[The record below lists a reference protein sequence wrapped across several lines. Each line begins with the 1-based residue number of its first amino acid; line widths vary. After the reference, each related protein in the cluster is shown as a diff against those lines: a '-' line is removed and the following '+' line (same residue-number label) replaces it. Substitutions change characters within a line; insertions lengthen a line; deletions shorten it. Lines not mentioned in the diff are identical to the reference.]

1 MAKCVSIGFQNNIT
15 VSVGS
20 DTVMQDRQE
29 KENTEL
35 VSSLE
40 LSEPMSPAK
49 EMWLSMSIWERIWF
63 ILSAI
68 LIGAFITGCALILS
82 ELISQWWSDY
92 SSIISGWFA

>member
-1 MAKCVSIGFQNNIT
+1 MAKCISVGFQNNIT

-20 DTVMQDRQE
+20 DTVMQERQE

-35 VSSLE
+35 VSSSE
-40 LSEPMSPAK
+40 LAEPMSPAK

>member
-20 DTVMQDRQE
+20 DTVMQERQE

-49 EMWLSMSIWERIWF
+49 EMWLSMPIWERIWF

>member
-1 MAKCVSIGFQNNIT
+1 MAKCVSVGFQNNIT

-20 DTVMQDRQE
+20 DTVMQERQE
-29 KENTEL
+29 KEDAESI
-35 VSSLE
+35 SSFE
-40 LSEPMSPAK
+40 TAETMSPAR

-68 LIGAFITGCALILS
+68 LIGAFITGSALVLS

-92 SSIISGWFA
+92 FSVISGWFA

>member
-1 MAKCVSIGFQNNIT
+1 MAKCISVGFQNNIT

-20 DTVMQDRQE
+20 DTVMQERRG
-29 KENTEL
+29 KENTAL
-35 VSSLE
+35 ISSSE

-68 LIGAFITGCALILS
+68 LIGAFITGCALVLS

>member
-1 MAKCVSIGFQNNIT
+1 MAKCISVGFQNNIT

-20 DTVMQDRQE
+20 DTVMQERQE
-29 KENTEL
+29 KENTEI
-35 VSSLE
+35 VSSAE
-40 LSEPMSPAK
+40 LTKPMSPAK
-49 EMWLSMSIWERIWF
+49 EMWVSMSIWERMWF
-63 ILSAI
+63 ILSSI

>member
-1 MAKCVSIGFQNNIT
+1 MAKCISVGFQNNIT

-20 DTVMQDRQE
+20 DTVMQERRG
-29 KENTEL
+29 KENTAL
-35 VSSLE
+35 ISSSE

-49 EMWLSMSIWERIWF
+49 EMWLSMSIWERVWF

-68 LIGAFITGCALILS
+68 LIGAFITGCALVLS